1 MPEKDAFITLVRI
14 MEEYQMRDLY
24 KPLMAQLGM
33 VMYQFENM
41 IKVNVCSNHR
51 KILETIA

>member
-1 MPEKDAFITLVRI
+1 MPEKDAFVILIRI

-33 VMYQFENM
+33 VMYQFESM
-41 IKVNVCSNHR
+41 IKVN
-51 KILETIA
+51 